1 MVMSE
6 PEEDAEEV
14 SGQGGEDDIL
24 TGDEADDLQAR
35 LEEAERERE
44 QFKSMA
50 ARAQAD
56 LVNYRRRAEEEKEE
70 IQRSAKSALLMKML
84 STVDDLD
91 RAIAMMPTDESAGW
105 SEGIQLVRRNVM
117 NMLDTEGVTKVESLG
132 KPYDPSFAEALLF
145 RETEDGEEGTV
156 VEVFR
161 EGYMYK
167 DRVLRAAQVVVAKRP
182 EQPETDDSDSN
193 ETNSDKETA

>member
-1 MVMSE
+1 MSDN
-6 PEEDAEEV
+6 EEE
-14 SGQGGEDDIL
+14 SPSQGGDDDSL
-24 TGDEADDLQAR
+24 AGDEADDLQAR

-44 QFKSMA
+44 QFKGIA

-56 LVNYRRRAEEEKEE
+56 LVNYRRRAEEEKDE
-70 IQRSAKSALLMKML
+70 IRRNAKSTLLMKML

-91 RAIAMMPTDESAGW
+91 RALAMIPGDESAGW
-105 SEGIQLVRRNVM
+105 GEGIELVRRNVV
-117 NMLDTEGVTKVESLG
+117 NTLDTESVTKVETLG
-132 KPYDPSFAEALLF
+132 KPYDPAFAEALLF
-145 RETEDGEEGTV
+145 RETEDGDEGSV
-156 VEVFR
+156 IEVFK

-182 EQPETDDSDSN
+182 EQPETDDSN

>member
-1 MVMSE
+1 MSNH
-6 PEEDAEEV
+6 EEDAEE
-14 SGQGGEDDIL
+14 SSAQGREDDRM

-44 QFKSMA
+44 QFRGIA

-56 LVNYRRRAEEEKEE
+56 LVNYRRRAEEEKDE
-70 IQRSAKSALLMKML
+70 IRRNAKSTMLMKML

-91 RAIAMMPTDESAGW
+91 RALALIPSDESAGW
-105 SEGIQLVRRNVM
+105 GEGIELVRRNVV
-117 NMLDTEGVTKVESLG
+117 NTLDTEGVTKVETLG
-132 KPYDPSFAEALLF
+132 RPYDPAFAEALLF
-145 RETEDGEEGTV
+145 RETEDEDEGTV
-156 VEVFR
+156 IEVFK

-182 EQPETDDSDSN
+182 EQPETNDSS

>member
-1 MVMSE
+1 MSNH
-6 PEEDAEEV
+6 EEDAEEV
-14 SGQGGEDDIL
+14 SAQGREDDCMAS
-24 TGDEADDLQAR
+24 DEADDLQAR

-44 QFKSMA
+44 QFRGIA

-56 LVNYRRRAEEEKEE
+56 LVNYRRRAEEEKDE
-70 IQRSAKSALLMKML
+70 IRRNAKSTMLMKML

-91 RAIAMMPTDESAGW
+91 RALALIPSDESAGW
-105 SEGIQLVRRNVM
+105 GEGIELVRRNVVTT
-117 NMLDTEGVTKVESLG
+117 LDTEGVTKVETLG
-132 KPYDPSFAEALLF
+132 RPYDPAFAEALLF
-145 RETEDGEEGTV
+145 RETEDEDEGTV
-156 VEVFR
+156 IEVFK

-182 EQPETDDSDSN
+182 EQPETNDSS

>member
-1 MVMSE
+1 MSNH
-6 PEEDAEEV
+6 EEDAEEV
-14 SGQGGEDDIL
+14 SAQGREDDRM

-44 QFKSMA
+44 QFRGIA

-56 LVNYRRRAEEEKEE
+56 LVNYRRRAEEEKDE
-70 IQRSAKSALLMKML
+70 IRRNAKSTMLMKML

-91 RAIAMMPTDESAGW
+91 RALALIPSDESAGW
-105 SEGIQLVRRNVM
+105 GEGIELVRRNVV
-117 NMLDTEGVTKVESLG
+117 NTLDTEGVTKVETLG
-132 KPYDPSFAEALLF
+132 RPYDPAFAEALLF
-145 RETEDGEEGTV
+145 RETEDEDEGTV
-156 VEVFR
+156 IEVFK

-182 EQPETDDSDSN
+182 EQPETNDSS

>member
-6 PEEDAEEV
+6 HEDDAEDL
-14 SGQGGEDDIL
+14 QAQDGEGDIL
-24 TGDEADDLQAR
+24 AGDEADDLQAR

-44 QFKSMA
+44 QFKGIA

-70 IQRSAKSALLMKML
+70 IQRSAKSALLTKML

-91 RAIAMMPTDESAGW
+91 RAIAMIPTDESAGW
-105 SEGIQLVRRNVM
+105 GEGIQLVRRNVV
-117 NMLDTEGVTKVESLG
+117 NMLDTEGVTKVESMG
-132 KPYDPSFAEALLF
+132 RPYDPAFAEALLF
-145 RETEDGEEGTV
+145 RETEDGDEGTV

-182 EQPETDDSDSN
+182 EQPEADETN
-193 ETNSDKETA
+193 ETNSDKETV